1 MKKEIVKLCAICA
14 GGLLAFGCTT
24 TCKTPK
30 VEKPHVPTT
39 PQCCVQLQNQVNTL
53 KMELEALKRKVNDLQ
68 IDAEK
73 AVQAANRAEDAANR
87 AETAATKAERIFEKG
102 LKK

>member
-1 MKKEIVKLCAICA
+1 MKKIVAKFCVICA
-14 GGLLAFGCTT
+14 GGLLAFGCTA
-24 TCKTPK
+24 KTPK
-30 VEKPHVPTT
+30 VEKSQVPTT
-39 PQCCVQLQNQVNTL
+39 PECCVQLQNQVSAL

-73 AVQAANRAEDAANR
+73 AIQAANRAEEAANR